1 MADKKDDAKKDD
13 DKKDVTKQDEV
24 REDQLLADE
33 AKKKEELEKLD
44 AKEDK
49 ADGKGDPAARLADAG
64 KDGESA
70 GMYRMDEKEHMRSM
84 SKILN
89 TLDDHQ
95 RRLSGLEGAPIGAD
109 GRPGNPVQ
117 PVGLTDSMINKM
129 LDGMLSAR
137 DIAKDFKSKYPD
149 KDIGS
154 VTMELIKKGLNPN
167 DVRHGS
173 FLSQLSMEQNPGEL
187 YNRLNERPD
196 LIEDLVTLHPTFHDR
211 ILNSLKRPVKGT
223 PAPDVSAAPAP
234 VEAKTDAKPRQAGE
248 DMDKIITMAM
258 KRRGM
263 M

>member
-1 MADKKDDAKKDD
+1 MADKKDKDA
-13 DKKDVTKQDEV
+13 DKKDVTKKDEV

-49 ADGKGDPAARLADAG
+49 ADGKGDPAARLKDAG
-64 KDGESA
+64 KDGESE

-84 SKILN
+84 SDILN
-89 TLDDHQ
+89 KLDDHH
-95 RRLSGLEGAPIGAD
+95 RRISGLEGAPRGAD
-109 GRPGNPVQ
+109 GQVGNPVQ
-117 PVGLTDSMINKM
+117 PIGLTDTMINGM

-149 KDIGS
+149 RDIGE

-173 FLSQLSMEQNPGEL
+173 FLKQLSMEPNPGEL

-196 LIEDLVTLHPTFHDR
+196 LLEDVVTMHPTFHDR

-223 PAPDVSAAPAP
+223 PAADVSDAPTP